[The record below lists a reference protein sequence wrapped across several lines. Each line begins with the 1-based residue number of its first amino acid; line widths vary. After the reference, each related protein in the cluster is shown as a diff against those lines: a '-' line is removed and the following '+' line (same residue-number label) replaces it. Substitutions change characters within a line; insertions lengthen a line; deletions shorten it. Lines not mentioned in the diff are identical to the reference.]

1 MHLGLLSKIH
11 AINNVIG
18 MEQLT
23 DPALVVMLCSVAA
36 ESGDPDE
43 TPDLLLL
50 LLSDEVTLATANS
63 KRD

>member
-1 MHLGLLSKIH
+1 MRFAPLSKIQ

-23 DPALVVMLCSVAA
+23 DPALVVMLCSVFA

-43 TPDLLLL
+43 IPDLLSL

>member
-1 MHLGLLSKIH
+1 MRFAPLSKIQ

-23 DPALVVMLCSVAA
+23 EPALVVMLCSVAA
-36 ESGDPDE
+36 ESGDPNE
-43 TPDLLLL
+43 TPDLLSL